1 MTRKLG
7 EDMNCMLRK
16 FILKK
21 INQILKEKKTSV
33 ESCKKTIDL
42 WQSRTQLILDSVKSL
57 SQKLDD
63 NQLDDKEIEDFVE
76 EVKKTIESW

>member
-1 MTRKLG
+1 MTRKTG

-33 ESCKKTIDL
+33 ESCKKTVDL

-63 NQLDDKEIEDFVE
+63 N
-76 EVKKTIESW
+76 

>member
-63 NQLDDKEIEDFVE
+63 N
-76 EVKKTIESW
+76 

>member
-1 MTRKLG
+1 
-7 EDMNCMLRK
+7 MNCMLRK

-63 NQLDDKEIEDFVE
+63 N
-76 EVKKTIESW
+76 